1 MTYRRVAQ
9 VWYGSRRWKAKRLAQ
24 LRAQPLCVFCER
36 DGKVTPA
43 TIADHV
49 IPHKGDESLF
59 WYGRL
64 QSLCTHHH
72 SSTAQ
77 KMEKGGLSNNGYG
90 EDGWPIDFDKD
101 MADIAQAKK
110 RAKE

>member
-1 MTYRRVAQ
+1 MTYRRAAQ

-36 DGKVTPA
+36 DGRVTPA

-49 IPHKGDESLF
+49 VPHKGDEALF

-64 QSLCTHHH
+64 QSLCKGCHDG
-72 SSTAQ
+72 
-77 KMEKGGLSNNGYG
+77 EKARVEAGKATITYG
-90 EDGWPIDFDKD
+90 ADGWPVD
-101 MADIAQAKK
+101 ADAG
-110 RAKE
+110 